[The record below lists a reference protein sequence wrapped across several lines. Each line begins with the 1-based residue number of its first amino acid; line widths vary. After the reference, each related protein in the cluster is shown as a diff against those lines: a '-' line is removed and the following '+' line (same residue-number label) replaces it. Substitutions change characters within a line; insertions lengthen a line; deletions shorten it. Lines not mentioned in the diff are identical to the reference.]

1 MSESW
6 RAFWSG
12 YRTGP
17 AASEADL
24 FVQVGKTVSREP
36 VPLLVFREMVQ
47 QVVDGLDLQ
56 STDHL
61 VDLCCGNG
69 LITHALAHLVE
80 QITAIDFA
88 EHLID
93 SALRFK
99 AKANIRYCVGDVET
113 ALSREVKRPPDK
125 VLMNDSL
132 GYFTPESFGLVLDSV
147 LALTQDRPM
156 QFLVTGVP
164 AYALRWSFYDTP
176 ERRMRFMALEQEGG
190 DTFDGMGRWW
200 REDELREIGALRR
213 LDVEIAPQSPAL
225 SEYRI
230 NVAYRQ
236 RGTP

>member
-1 MSESW
+1 
-6 RAFWSG
+6 
-12 YRTGP
+12 
-17 AASEADL
+17 L
-24 FVQVGKTVSREP
+24 FVQVGKTVNREP
-36 VPLLVFREMVQ
+36 VPMPAFREMVQ

-69 LITHALAHLVE
+69 LITHALADWVE

-93 SALRFK
+93 AALRFK
-99 AKANIRYCVGDVET
+99 AKSNIRYCLGDVET
-113 ALSREVKRPPDK
+113 ALNREVKRPPDK

-132 GYFTPESFGLVLDSV
+132 GYFTPGSFGLVLDSV
-147 LALTQDRPM
+147 LALTQDRPV

-176 ERRMRFMALEQEGG
+176 ERRKRFTALEQEGG

-200 REDELREIGALRR
+200 REEELRELGALRG
-213 LDVEIAPQSPAL
+213 LDVEIAQQNPAL
-225 SEYRI
+225 SGYRV
-230 NVAYRQ
+230 NVSYR
-236 RGTP
+236 R